1 MNKCIFPLVLI
12 LLFSFTVSAQT
23 KQKRKLSHP
32 SKNTI
37 LFEVLKNL
45 ADENVCGAKAD
56 SSETY
61 VGKVLKRNFAEDEL
75 RLNGFVLLVAGD
87 KHIYINLDEEHI
99 SGLAASASSDLTD
112 WLIKDRK
119 LKVFVY
125 HCRRI
130 LYAYKIVG
138 L

>member
-1 MNKCIFPLVLI
+1 MKYRAKINLLKYSFHFTSHLKFSNNFLAKVL
-12 LLFSFTVSAQT
+12 
-23 KQKRKLSHP
+23 